1 MRPNHMNQDADNT
14 RAYLDL
20 LDYRRRVAAIYA
32 CVRNGESDMA
42 ERHRRFRV
50 QRDALI
56 RTHPQSAL
64 APEQRARFTGLRYW
78 QYNPSY
84 RFVVPVEPVKREHVY
99 ELDLGDDGIVRM
111 KPFGTLGFTLAGQ
124 ACTLTLFWL
133 MGYSGGLFLP
143 FRDLTSGAETYGG
156 GRYLLDTAKHADL
169 GQVGDSLVIDFNF
182 AYNPS
187 CAYDSRWV
195 CPLAP
200 EENRLAVRI
209 EAGELDFGDTHE
221 LL

>member
-1 MRPNHMNQDADNT
+1 MNQEADNT

-32 CVRNGESDMA
+32 GVRNGESDMA
-42 ERHRRFRV
+42 ERHRRFRE
-50 QRDALI
+50 QRDELF

-64 APEQRARFTGLRYW
+64 APEQRARFTGLHYW

-84 RFVVPVEPVKREHVY
+84 RFVVPVEPVEREHVY

-143 FRDLTSGAETYGG
+143 FADTTSGQETYGA
-156 GRYLLDTAKHADL
+156 GRYLFDTVKNTDGLALELEA
-169 GQVGDSLVIDFNF
+169 GSNEVTIDFNY

-187 CAYDSRWV
+187 CAYSPLWA

-200 EENRLAVRI
+200 PENRLPVAVR
-209 EAGELDFGDTHE
+209 AGELTYPT
-221 LL
+221 

>member
-1 MRPNHMNQDADNT
+1 MNQEADNT

-32 CVRNGESDMA
+32 GVRNSKDEVA
-42 ERHRRFRV
+42 KRHRRFRV
-50 QRDALI
+50 QRDELF

-143 FRDLTSGAETYGG
+143 FRDLTAGAETYGG

-209 EAGELDFGDTHE
+209 EAGELDFGDNHE